1 MARIE
6 LENNLFH
13 HFSVFDSKINN
24 MFKVNLFVN
33 T

>member
-1 MARIE
+1 MAQID

-13 HFSVFDSKINN
+13 LFSVFDSKINN
-24 MFKVNLFVN
+24 MFKVRLFVN

>member
-1 MARIE
+1 MVRIE

-13 HFSVFDSKINN
+13 QISVFDSKINN
-24 MFKVNLFVN
+24 MFKVRLFVN